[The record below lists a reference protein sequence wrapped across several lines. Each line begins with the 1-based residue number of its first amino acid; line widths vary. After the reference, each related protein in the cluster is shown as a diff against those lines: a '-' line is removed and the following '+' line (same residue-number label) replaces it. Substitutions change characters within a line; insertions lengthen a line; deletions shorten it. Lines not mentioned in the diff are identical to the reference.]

1 MWENKLSYNN
11 ILVNGLIKCCI
22 IKTMYIIDRI
32 GGKYMKRI
40 VVVFLFSIMLITP
53 LMNGCS
59 KVNKKD
65 ENKKTIKFYTMHST
79 NEQGKIYSDII
90 KKYEKSNPE
99 VKIEIQEITS
109 DEDKLKQM
117 ISNGDVDL
125 AGIKRNQLI
134 EYAKSGY
141 LMDLTDFIETNEL
154 KDRLYKIALA
164 YGKYNGKTYGIGD
177 SPIAMEIYYNKDIF
191 DKCGI
196 NEPANLE
203 EFISACSKLKNG
215 GVAPFEIGALD
226 TWTLSLYYGT
236 ITSQTTGAK
245 VFTDLYGSDSR
256 SMSNINGLNNAFSI
270 YNSVCSKCIP
280 KDCIDINYKQCVT
293 DFVNGKTAMI
303 PGGTF
308 TVKLIDE
315 MKHSNF
321 NYDVIKE
328 PIKYVD
334 EPISSISASAGEV
347 LVIPSNS
354 KNAEDAKKFLKYIF
368 SEEAQNIY
376 TSNGY
381 VSSLKTA
388 NKSKNDVEKVLLEHI
403 EKADENSIAFT
414 DNLEPNVAENA
425 GRILQEL
432 FEG

>member
-1 MWENKLSYNN
+1 
-11 ILVNGLIKCCI
+11 
-22 IKTMYIIDRI
+22 
-32 GGKYMKRI
+32 MKR
-40 VVVFLFSIMLITP
+40 VVVVLLLFIMLITP

-65 ENKKTIKFYTMHST
+65 ENKKIIKFYTMYPM

-99 VKIEIQEITS
+99 VKIEIQEITN
-109 DEDKLKQM
+109 DENKLKQM
-117 ISNGDVDL
+117 VSNGDIDL

-141 LMDLTDFIETNEL
+141 LIDLTDFIETNEL
-154 KDRLYKIALA
+154 KDRLYKIAFA

-196 NEPANLE
+196 TNEPTNLG
-203 EFISACSKLKNG
+203 EFTSTCSKLKNG
-215 GVAPFEIGALD
+215 GIAPFEIGALD
-226 TWTLSLYYGT
+226 TWTLLLYYGT

-245 VFTDLYGSDSR
+245 VFTDLYGSDSK
-256 SMSNINGLNNAFSI
+256 SMSNINGLNDAFSI
-270 YNSVCSKCIP
+270 YNSVCSKCLP

-308 TVKLIDE
+308 TSKLIDE

-334 EPISSISASAGEV
+334 EPISSVSASAGEV
-347 LVIPSNS
+347 FVIPSNS

-388 NKSKNDVEKVLLEHI
+388 NKSKNGVEKVLLEHI
-403 EKADENSIAFT
+403 EKADENSIAFM
-414 DNLEPNVAENA
+414 DNLEPKVAENA

-432 FEG
+432 FEGNIRPSEAWKKILKLSSK